1 LSDLLSQRLP
11 GTARKLTK
19 LDESAI
25 KETGNILSGSF
36 LAALTNYLDINML
49 ESIPDI
55 VSEMAKATVDHILAE
70 FGVRAEKALAFEV
83 DFEFASPK
91 IRGYFFLLLDLDSA
105 TRVLK
110 EIKKKFEG

>member
-36 LAALTNYLDINML
+36 LAALNNYLDVNIL

-55 VSEMAKATVDHILAE
+55 VTEMAKATVDHILAE
-70 FGVRAEKALAFEV
+70 FGARAEKALAFEV
-83 DFEFASPK
+83 DFELVSPK
-91 IRGYFFLLLDLDSA
+91 VKGYFFLLLDLDSA
-105 TRVLK
+105 VRVLK